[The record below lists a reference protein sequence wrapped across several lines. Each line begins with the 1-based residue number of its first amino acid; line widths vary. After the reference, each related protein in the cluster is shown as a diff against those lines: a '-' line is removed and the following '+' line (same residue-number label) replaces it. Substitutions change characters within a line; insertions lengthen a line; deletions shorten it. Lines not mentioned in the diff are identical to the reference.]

1 MKKINYL
8 IGAYKAKFYFIIFL
22 FLISSLLEFFSL
34 SLMVPFMNFILDI
47 GNTQNY
53 IFDNFIEYFKID
65 KEVLLYLLIL
75 TFFFRYLIILYVNYK
90 IPYIAFDHQKKIK
103 I

>member
-8 IGAYKAKFYFIIFL
+8 VGTYKVKFYFIVFL
-22 FLISSLLEFFSL
+22 FLVSSLLEFFSL

-47 GNTQNY
+47 GSTQNY
-53 IFDNFIEYFKID
+53 IFDDLIKYFKID

-75 TFFFRYLIILYVNYK
+75 TFFLDILLSCM
-90 IPYIAFDHQKKIK
+90 
-103 I
+103 